1 MGVVWHKVWR
11 DLTNNKA
18 RTALVVISTAVGVFA
33 LGLVFGLY
41 GVLRARIMES
51 YQASIPAHV
60 TLWGGPF
67 DRNAVEAVERERGV
81 AAAEGEMGGSFR
93 WKLASEDEWQS
104 GEIVARDA
112 FDAQRINRLRL
123 RDGRWPDAP
132 GTRALAV
139 ECLSSESFDLPVG
152 SAILVEFGERERR
165 VPVDGIAC
173 APVVLPPAWG
183 GDAMFFATPET
194 AAWLSGS
201 GREDFDRLNVILT
214 AYSEKGAE
222 EAAGQI
228 EERLERMGLTVGGY
242 EINDP
247 NEFWIQGFVD
257 GAMAVLAVMGV
268 LSLGLSGFLI
278 VNTMNAIL
286 VQQVWQIGVMKTVG
300 GTLGQVMRVYLAMA
314 LIYGGMALLLA
325 VPLSVAGAHWMALW
339 LLAMFSVVSH
349 AFQLQSAA
357 VGIQVL
363 VGVAVPL
370 AAAAIPV
377 IGGVG
382 ITVREAIGSHGLG
395 SDFGQGWLDRLI
407 GRVAAVRPGSRQ
419 GLPRPLALSLRNSF
433 RRKARAALTLATLV
447 FSGAMFVIV
456 QSTAESL
463 DDTVL
468 ENFSLG
474 EEVAVELDRPRRVSR
489 AIEIAEGVPGVVVA
503 EVWNKQ
509 GGTLLMPDGGEH
521 RVRLTGVEPG
531 SAIFDPNVVSGR
543 NLRPGDDHALV
554 FTSRLAE
561 EEGFRVGDTVTLRM
575 GGEDSHGEESEWT
588 IVGLYLSIDNISDE
602 FFAPLDVV
610 GRETGTAGRAKHVK
624 TLVEGDDIPSQ
635 RRAVEGLEE
644 AFAANHTEVVDSWSV
659 SEELVE
665 SRASFSL
672 LTSVLMM
679 MVILAATVGSIGLMG
694 TMSMNVVERTRE
706 IGVMRAIGASSLAIV
721 GMFVV
726 EGMMVG
732 AFSWLLAMPL
742 SYPGARLFSDLIGE
756 ILLEMPLDFKYSVNG
771 VVFWL
776 LIVSVISALA
786 SLWPA
791 LRATKVSVREALAY
805 E

>member
-1 MGVVWHKVWR
+1 MGVVWQKIWR

-41 GVLRARIMES
+41 GVLRARIMGS

-60 TLWGGPF
+60 TLWGGSF

-93 WKLASEDEWQS
+93 WKLASGDEWRN

-123 RDGRWPDAP
+123 RDGHWPDAS
-132 GTRALAV
+132 GSRALAI
-139 ECLSSESFDLPVG
+139 ECLSSEFFDLPVG

-165 VPVDGIAC
+165 VPVEGIVC

-201 GREDFDRLNVILT
+201 GEEHFDRLNAILT
-214 AYSEKGAE
+214 SYSEKGAE
-222 EAAGQI
+222 EAAERI
-228 EERLERMGLTVGGY
+228 EERLERMGLQVGGY
-242 EINDP
+242 EVNDP

-300 GTLGQVMRVYLAMA
+300 GTLGRVMRVYLAMA
-314 LIYGGMALLLA
+314 LAYGGMALLLA
-325 VPLSVAGAHWMALW
+325 VPLSVVGAHCMALW
-339 LLAMFSVVSH
+339 LLSMFSVVSH
-349 AFQLQSAA
+349 AFQLQPAA

-377 IGGVG
+377 IGGAGV
-382 ITVREAIGSHGLG
+382 TVHEAIDSHGIG
-395 SDFGQGWLDRLI
+395 SDFGQGWLDQLI
-407 GRVAAVRPGSRQ
+407 GRVRR
-419 GLPRPLALSLRNSF
+419 LPRPLVLSLRNSF

-463 DDTVL
+463 DSTVL

-543 NLRPGDDHALV
+543 SLRPGDDHALV
-554 FTSRLAE
+554 FASRLAE

-575 GGEDSHGEESEWT
+575 GGEDPHGEESQWT
-588 IVGLYLSIDNISDE
+588 IVGLYLSIDSNSDE

-610 GRETGTAGRAKHVK
+610 GWETSTAGRGKHVK
-624 TLVEGDDIPSQ
+624 TLVEGDGIPSQ
-635 RRAVEGLEE
+635 RRAIGGLKE
-644 AFAANHTEVVDSWSV
+644 AFAANHIEVVGSWSV

-672 LTSVLMM
+672 LTSVLMV

-706 IGVMRAIGASSLAIV
+706 IGVMRAIGASSLSIV

-732 AFSWLLAMPL
+732 VLSWLLAMPL

-776 LIVSVISALA
+776 LIVSGLSALA
-786 SLWPA
+786 SVWPA